1 MIKTFKGLIANA
13 TQHKISLSGGEED
26 KGFRISEFHVMPNKP
41 ITNSQEA
48 LVQIWKVKQDPAALS
63 SEVDFSNDEL
73 LGTAIWSNNA
83 TTENYPEDLTVM
95 FDDLVLNQDIYIT
108 CNEVSG
114 RSMNYY
120 LKLEE
125 VTMSKGEQAV
135 VNFVAALDH
144 GR

>member
-26 KGFRISEFHVMPNKP
+26 KGFRIAEFHVMPNKP

-114 RSMNYY
+114 RKMNYY